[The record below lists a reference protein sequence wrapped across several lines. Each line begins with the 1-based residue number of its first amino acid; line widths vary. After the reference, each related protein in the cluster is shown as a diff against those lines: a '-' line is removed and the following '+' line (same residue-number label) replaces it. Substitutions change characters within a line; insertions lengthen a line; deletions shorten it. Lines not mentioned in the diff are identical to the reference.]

1 MSLPEGLLLVV
12 DVAHVPLQ
20 IGRDREGPV
29 AVLAL
34 VRLLTCASAPRAPN
48 KQPTTKNDRVRHN
61 ETRST
66 AVAARPGTQPT
77 TASFSAPA
85 NLESRLASGRS
96 LRNETAA
103 PTTPVRAS
111 SIDRRR
117 ARERKKKKTT
127 NGRKKKQRRQSR
139 RASERETERER
150 ERERERATSTV
161 YRRTCV
167 GAQVARQVGRSR
179 EDFAAVLA
187 RVAVARFTAAA
198 AASTAAAAAIGPKV
212 LVERL
217 SLREDLAVVVLG

>member
-66 AVAARPGTQPT
+66 AAAARPGTQPT

-117 ARERKKKKTT
+117 AREKKK
-127 NGRKKKQRRQSR
+127 RKRRTGEKKNNDDRVDERARERQ
-139 RASERETERER
+139 RER
-150 ERERERATSTV
+150 ERERENAL
-161 YRRTCV
+161 RRRCIGV
-167 GAQVARQVGRSR
+167 PVWVRRWRVR
-179 EDFAAVLA
+179 LA
-187 RVAVARFTAAA
+187 
-198 AASTAAAAAIGPKV
+198 
-212 LVERL
+212 
-217 SLREDLAVVVLG
+217 DLGKTLPQYLHE